1 MTPLQRGSPV
11 AADHGEAMAAIT
23 KVVHSTPVWLRQ
35 TQTWIHTQ
43 VGCTPSNRIESH
55 VVCERVINLDQFPA
69 QHLHRFAEAPTLER
83 LYDRSLRRLGLRRHL
98 GYLARVA
105 RQVGAGVIHSH
116 FGDVGWADSGAA
128 AAADTRHIVTFYGYD
143 MSFLPRQRL
152 WRDRFEDLFGNVDL
166 VLCEGPHMARCIVD
180 IGCPEHK
187 IRVHH
192 LGVRLDRLPFR
203 PRQWRPDEPLCVLIA
218 ATFTEK
224 KGIPYALEA
233 LGQLRGHADLDIT
246 IIGDAQ
252 ENDESRA
259 EKARILAAVDKHG
272 LSRQVRMLGYQPH
285 ASMLKEA
292 YQHHLFLAP
301 SVTSR
306 DGATEGGAPVSLI
319 EMAATGMFVVS
330 SRHCDIPE
338 VILDGRTGFLAAER
352 DVDGL
357 VDCLLRAVGQP
368 QSWGEFLNRGRVH
381 IESEFSAVVQG
392 ERLADIYESVLQR
405 KPRD

>member
-1 MTPLQRGSPV
+1 MVL
-11 AADHGEAMAAIT
+11 

-43 VGCTPSNRIESH
+43 VDCTPSNRIENH
-55 VVCERVINLDQFPA
+55 VVCESVVNLNQFPV
-69 QHLHRFAEAPTLER
+69 QHLHRFAEAPKLER
-83 LYDRSLRRLGLRRHL
+83 LYDRSLRRLGLRRYL

-105 RQVGAGVIHSH
+105 RHVGAGVIHSH
-116 FGDVGWADSGAA
+116 FGDLAWADIGAA
-128 AAADTRHIVTFYGYD
+128 AAADAAHVVTFYGYD
-143 MSFLPRQRL
+143 MSFLPNQPL
-152 WRDRFEDLFGNVDL
+152 WRGRFAELFSKVGL

-203 PRQWRPDEPLCVLIA
+203 PRQWRPDERLRVLIA
-218 ATFTEK
+218 ATFAEK
-224 KGIPYALEA
+224 KGISYALEA
-233 LGQLRGHADLDIT
+233 LAQLRDHADLDIT

-252 ENDESRA
+252 DNEESRA
-259 EKARILAAVDKHG
+259 EKSRILAAVDKHG

-285 ASMLKEA
+285 ASMIEEA
-292 YQHHLFLAP
+292 YQHQLFLAP

-306 DGATEGGAPVSLI
+306 DGGTEGGAPVSLI

-338 VILDGRTGFLAAER
+338 VILDGQTGFLAAER

-357 VDCLLRAVGQP
+357 VDCLLRAIREP
-368 QSWGEFLNRGRVH
+368 QSWGEFLNRGRAH
-381 IESEFSAVVQG
+381 IESEFNAIVQG
-392 ERLADIYESVLQR
+392 ERLADIYESMSES

>member
-1 MTPLQRGSPV
+1 
-11 AADHGEAMAAIT
+11 MAVIT

-35 TQTWIHTQ
+35 TQTWVHTQ
-43 VGCTPSNRIESH
+43 IDCAPSNRIESH
-55 VVCERVINLDQFPA
+55 VVCESVINLDQFPV

-83 LYDRSLRRLGLRRHL
+83 LYDRSLRKLGVRRHL

-105 RQVGAGVIHSH
+105 RQVGASVIHSH
-116 FGDVGWADSGAA
+116 FGDVGWADSSAA
-128 AAADTRHIVTFYGYD
+128 TATDTRHVVTFYGYD
-143 MSFLPRQRL
+143 MSFLPRQPR
-152 WRDRFEDLFGNVDL
+152 WRDRFEELFGNVDL

-203 PRQWRPDEPLCVLIA
+203 PRQWRTGERLRVLIA

-233 LGQLRGHADLDIT
+233 LGRLRSYADLDIT
-246 IIGDAQ
+246 LIGDAQ

-259 EKARILAAVDKHG
+259 EKAKILATVDKHG
-272 LSRQVRMLGYQPH
+272 LSVRMLGYQPH
-285 ASMLKEA
+285 ASMIGEA

-319 EMAATGMFVVS
+319 EMAATGMLVVS

-338 VILDGRTGFLAAER
+338 VILDGRSGFLAAER
-352 DVDGL
+352 DADGL
-357 VDCLLRAVGQP
+357 LDCLLRAVRQP
-368 QSWGEFLNRGRVH
+368 HSWGEFLNRGRAHV
-381 IESEFSAVVQG
+381 ESEFNAVVQG
-392 ERLADIYESVLQR
+392 ARLADIYER
-405 KPRD
+405 AAGGKPRS

>member
-1 MTPLQRGSPV
+1 MTFLQRGSL
-11 AADHGEAMAAIT
+11 AATKRGEATAVIT
-23 KVVHSTPVWLRQ
+23 TVVHSTPVWLRQ

-55 VVCERVINLDQFPA
+55 VVCERVINLDQFPV

-83 LYDRSLRRLGLRRHL
+83 LYDRSLRKFGLRRHL

-128 AAADTRHIVTFYGYD
+128 AAADTRHVVTFYGYD
-143 MSFLPRQRL
+143 MSFLPRQPR
-152 WRDRFEDLFGNVDL
+152 WRERFEELFGNVDL
-166 VLCEGPHMARCIVD
+166 VLCEGPHMARCIVE

-192 LGVRLDRLPFR
+192 LGVRLDRLQFR
-203 PRQWRPDEPLCVLIA
+203 PRQWRAGERLRVLIA

-285 ASMLKEA
+285 ASMIGEA

-306 DGATEGGAPVSLI
+306 DGGTEGGAPVSLI

-330 SRHCDIPE
+330 CRHCDIPE

-357 VDCLLRAVGQP
+357 VDCLLRAVRQP
-368 QSWGEFLNRGRVH
+368 HSWGEFLNRGRAHV
-381 IESEFSAVVQG
+381 ESEFNAVVQG
-392 ERLADIYESVLQR
+392 ARLADIYER
-405 KPRD
+405 AAAGKPHS